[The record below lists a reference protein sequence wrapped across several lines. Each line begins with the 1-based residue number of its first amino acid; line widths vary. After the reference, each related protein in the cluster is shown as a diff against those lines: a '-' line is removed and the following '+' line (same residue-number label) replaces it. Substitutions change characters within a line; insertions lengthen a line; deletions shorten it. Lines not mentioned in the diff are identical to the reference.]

1 MARELYGPNRK
12 IALRRRVR
20 FDNAST
26 FLEMIPCPAALWSRD
41 RSFYLLNESAKSL
54 IRFSKKDLL
63 NRPSFWTE
71 RIHPADQQKFLRSQ
85 KELAKG
91 ESSASCDYR
100 FFPKGAAQPIWIRDF
115 SVLGKQEGMVPWDVI
130 STYIEVSDLKAVVST
145 ENNEGATRTII
156 ERLVH
161 DLKNGLHT
169 ATMGLELAKA
179 GVNEHA
185 DVSRLLVGM
194 HSMRDSLQDLQDC
207 ILPVERSRGCRDP
220 AALLDMVLRDAR
232 REVEPHQINLQLVR
246 REPLPMVRGDP
257 ERLRSALE
265 RVVRYCGHNVRD
277 GGDLAV
283 EAGPKKIGEDLYA
296 EVKITPSSSV
306 SIEFDEKKE
315 FQPYLEIENER
326 IELGMALAAEILR
339 RYQGRVSVRRQ
350 STRKGQVTILMKAL
364 RS

>member
-1 MARELYGPNRK
+1 MARELYGPNKK
-12 IALRRRVR
+12 IAPRGPVR
-20 FDNAST
+20 FDNESA

-54 IRFSKKDLL
+54 IRFSEKDLL
-63 NRPSFWTE
+63 NRPSLWTE
-71 RIHPADQQKFLRSQ
+71 RIHPADQQKFFRSQ
-85 KELAKG
+85 KELAKS

-100 FFPKGAAQPIWIRDF
+100 FFPKGATQPIWIRDF
-115 SVLGKQEGMVPWDVI
+115 SVFAKQEGIVPWDVI
-130 STYIEVSDLKAVVST
+130 STYIEISDLKAVGSA
-145 ENNEGATRTII
+145 ENDEGATRTII

-169 ATMGLELAKA
+169 TTMGLELAQA
-179 GVNEHA
+179 GVNEHP
-185 DVSRLLVGM
+185 DLSRLLVGM
-194 HSMRDSLQDLQDC
+194 HSMRDSLQNLQDC

-220 AALLDMVLRDAR
+220 AALLDMVLREAR

-265 RVVRYCGHNVRD
+265 RVVRYCGYNVRD

-283 EAGPKKIGEDLYA
+283 EAGPKKIGDDLYA
-296 EVKITPSSSV
+296 EVKITPSSASV
-306 SIEFDEKKE
+306 EFDERKE

-326 IELGMALAAEILR
+326 IELGMALAAQILR
-339 RYQGRVSVRRQ
+339 HYQGRVSVRRQ
-350 STRKGQVTILMKAL
+350 SIRRGQVTILMKAL

>member
-1 MARELYGPNRK
+1 MVPDRK
-12 IALRRRVR
+12 ITPRGPVR
-20 FDNAST
+20 FDDASAL
-26 FLEMIPCPAALWSRD
+26 LEMIPCPAALWSRD
-41 RSFYLLNESAKSL
+41 RSFYLLNESAKCL
-54 IRFSKKDLL
+54 IRFSEKDLS

-71 RIHPADQQKFLRSQ
+71 RIHPADQQKFFRSQ
-85 KELAKG
+85 KELAKSK
-91 ESSASCDYR
+91 SSASCDYR
-100 FFPKGAAQPIWIRDF
+100 FFPKGATQPIWIRDF
-115 SVLGKQEGMVPWDVI
+115 SILAKQEGVVPWDVI
-130 STYIEVSDLKAVVST
+130 STYIEVSDLKVAVST

-156 ERLVH
+156 ERLIH
-161 DLKNGLHT
+161 DLQNGLHT

-185 DVSRLLVGM
+185 DISRLLVAM

-207 ILPVERSRGCRDP
+207 ILPLERSLGCPDP
-220 AALLDMVLRDAR
+220 AAILDMVLRDVR
-232 REVEPHQINLQLVR
+232 KEVEPHQINLQLVR

-265 RVVRYCGHNVRD
+265 RVVRYCGHNVGD

-296 EVKITPSSSV
+296 EVKITPSSAA
-306 SIEFDEKKE
+306 SIEYNERKD
-315 FQPYLEIENER
+315 FQPYLEVENEK

-339 RYQGRVSVRRQ
+339 RYHGRVSVRRQ
-350 STRKGQVTILMKAL
+350 SVRRGQVTILMKAL

>member
-1 MARELYGPNRK
+1 MVPDRK
-12 IALRRRVR
+12 ITPCGPVR
-20 FDNAST
+20 FDNARA
-26 FLEMIPCPAALWSRD
+26 FLETIPCPAALWSRD

-54 IRFSKKDLL
+54 IRFSEKDLL
-63 NRPSFWTE
+63 NRPSLWTE
-71 RIHPADQQKFLRSQ
+71 RIYPADQQKFFRSQ
-85 KELAKG
+85 KELAKS

-100 FFPKGAAQPIWIRDF
+100 FFPKGAAEPIWIRDF
-115 SVLGKQEGMVPWDVI
+115 SVFAKQEGIVPRDVI
-130 STYIEVSDLKAVVST
+130 ISIYIKISDLKAVGSA
-145 ENNEGATRTII
+145 ENDEGATRTII

-169 ATMGLELAKA
+169 ATMALELAQA

-185 DVSRLLVGM
+185 NLSRLLVGM

-350 STRKGQVTILMKAL
+350 SIRRGQVTILMKAL